1 MNRTQLAEA
10 LDFALTNPTVS
21 DVSEFVVKYLEE
33 HGVAFEND
41 EEESTLGTQVPNDNS
56 GYRLVLEMPGHSTMD
71 PTSSYCRV
79 TALNGAQE
87 PVKHP
92 KRVEVTINFEEGK
105 RAVDFVDGAED
116 TFFGR
121 HRPSLQRGEG
131 VDLVIKESIRRSKV
145 SINGVNIT
153 PAVSSLNFEVVPND
167 PLPYVVLYCPLRT
180 LRMDVDGAVEVV
192 GFPLN

>member
-1 MNRTQLAEA
+1 MNRTQLVEA

-33 HGVAFEND
+33 HGVAFEVDD
-41 EEESTLGTQVPNDNS
+41 EESALGTQVPNDNS
-56 GYRLVLEMPGHSTMD
+56 GYRLVLDMPGHSAVR
-71 PTSSYCRV
+71 PTSSYCTV
-79 TALNGAQE
+79 SASNGAQE

-92 KRVEVTINFEEGK
+92 KRVMATINFEEGK

-121 HRPSLQRGEG
+121 HSQSLLHGEG
-131 VDLVIKESIRRSKV
+131 VDLVIKDSIRRSKV

-167 PLPYVVLYCPLRT
+167 PQPYVVLYCPLRT
-180 LRMDVDGAVEVV
+180 LRMDVDGAVEVG